1 MMPGSRLNK
10 GVTMSHTVAT
20 TEAAATGQPRKRRRV
35 FLWVFL
41 AIQALFIIWLIA
53 GGASAGGSIHASV
66 AAQCLQQA
74 KGMGMTQAQCI
85 SWLGGA
91 AKTGTAIGAA
101 LIVVLW
107 TVVDIILGISYG
119 VYRLATR
126 ANRQAVA

>member
-1 MMPGSRLNK
+1 
-10 GVTMSHTVAT
+10 MSHTVAT
-20 TEAAATGQPRKRRRV
+20 TEAAVTAQPRKRRRV

-41 AIQALFIIWLIA
+41 AIQAVFIIWLIA

-91 AKTGTAIGAA
+91 AKTGTALGAA
-101 LIVVLW
+101 FIVVLW
-107 TVVDIILGISYG
+107 VVADIILGISYG

-126 ANRQAVA
+126 ASRQAVA

>member
-1 MMPGSRLNK
+1 MPPLKLPRPPSRASAAGSFC
-10 GVTMSHTVAT
+10 
-20 TEAAATGQPRKRRRV
+20 E
-35 FLWVFL
+35 VFL

-53 GGASAGGSIHASV
+53 GGASAGGSLHASV
-66 AAQCLQQA
+66 AAQCLQEA

-107 TVVDIILGISYG
+107 TVVDIILGISDG
-119 VYRLATR
+119 AYRLATR
-126 ANRQAVA
+126 ASRQR

>member
-1 MMPGSRLNK
+1 
-10 GVTMSHTVAT
+10 MSHTVVT
-20 TEAAATGQPRKRRRV
+20 TEAAATAQPRKRRRV

-66 AAQCLQQA
+66 AARCLQEA

-91 AKTGTAIGAA
+91 AKTGTAVGAA
-101 LIVVLW
+101 LIVVVW
-107 TVVDIILGISYG
+107 VVVDFLVSLTYG

-126 ANRQAVA
+126 SSRQAVSS

>member
-1 MMPGSRLNK
+1 
-10 GVTMSHTVAT
+10 MSHTVAT
-20 TEAAATGQPRKRRRV
+20 TEAAATAQPRKRRRV

-66 AAQCLQQA
+66 AAQCLQEA

-126 ANRQAVA
+126 ASRQAVTAP

>member
-1 MMPGSRLNK
+1 
-10 GVTMSHTVAT
+10 MSQTVAT
-20 TEAAATGQPRKRRRV
+20 TEAAVTAQPRKRRRV

-53 GGASAGGSIHASV
+53 GGVSTGGGIHASV

-91 AKTGTAIGAA
+91 AKTGTAIGTA
-101 LIVVLW
+101 LIVMLW
-107 TVVDIILGISYG
+107 VVVDFLTAVTYG

-126 ANRQAVA
+126 SSRQAVTAP

>member
-1 MMPGSRLNK
+1 
-10 GVTMSHTVAT
+10 MSHTVAT
-20 TEAAATGQPRKRRRV
+20 TEATATAQPRKRRRV

-41 AIQALFIIWLIA
+41 AIQALFIIWLIV
-53 GGASAGGSIHASV
+53 GGASTGGSIHASV
-66 AAQCLQQA
+66 AAQCLHEA

-126 ANRQAVA
+126 ASRQAVTGISG

>member
-1 MMPGSRLNK
+1 
-10 GVTMSHTVAT
+10 MSHTVAT
-20 TEAAATGQPRKRRRV
+20 TESAVTTQPRKRRRV

-41 AIQALFIIWLIA
+41 AIQAVFIIWLIA
-53 GGASAGGSIHASV
+53 GGVSTGGGIHASV

-91 AKTGTAIGAA
+91 AKTGTALGAA
-101 LIVVLW
+101 FIVIAW
-107 TVVDIILGISYG
+107 IIVDFFVSLTYG

-126 ANRQAVA
+126 SSRQAVSS

>member
-1 MMPGSRLNK
+1 
-10 GVTMSHTVAT
+10 MSHTVAT
-20 TEAAATGQPRKRRRV
+20 TEAAVTAQPRRRRRV

-53 GGASAGGSIHASV
+53 GGVSTGSGIHASV

-91 AKTGTAIGAA
+91 AKTGTAFGAA
-101 LIVVLW
+101 LIVVVW
-107 TVVDIILGISYG
+107 IVVDFFVSLTYGI
-119 VYRLATR
+119 YRLATR
-126 ANRQAVA
+126 SSRQAVSS